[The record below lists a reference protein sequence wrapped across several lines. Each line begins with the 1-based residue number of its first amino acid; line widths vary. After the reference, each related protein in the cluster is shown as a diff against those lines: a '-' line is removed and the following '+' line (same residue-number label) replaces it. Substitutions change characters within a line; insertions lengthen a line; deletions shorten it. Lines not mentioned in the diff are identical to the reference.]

1 MRGGRKM
8 MTTITGISW
17 FLLGVAALHAL
28 FMICELFPRR
38 LPILL
43 RIVSK
48 KLPELSGA
56 EKGQFTD
63 AQRKLVANIVRNT
76 GVYNA
81 IVAGG
86 LFWAAFGG
94 ESATDVARVLLVGA
108 AVAGVFGTATLKSPI
123 TAVQALVGIIG
134 FILV

>member
-1 MRGGRKM
+1 MK
-8 MTTITGISW
+8 TIITGISW
-17 FLLGVAALHAL
+17 FLLGAAALHAL
-28 FMICELFPRR
+28 FMVCELFPWR

-48 KLPELSGA
+48 KLPELPGA
-56 EKGQFTD
+56 GEGRFTD
-63 AQRKLVANIVRNT
+63 AQRKLVANIVRNA
-76 GVYNA
+76 GIYNA

-86 LFWAAFGG
+86 LFWAAIGG
-94 ESATDVARVLLVGA
+94 ESAADVARVLLIGA

-134 FILV
+134 FFLV

>member
-1 MRGGRKM
+1 M
-8 MTTITGISW
+8 MTKITGISW
-17 FLLGVAALHAL
+17 FLLGAAALHAL
-28 FMICELFPRR
+28 FMICELFPWR

-48 KLPELSGA
+48 KLPELPAPENGR
-56 EKGQFTD
+56 FTN
-63 AQRKLVANIVRNT
+63 AQRKLVANIVRNA
-76 GVYNA
+76 GIYNA

-86 LFWAAFGG
+86 LLWAAFGG
-94 ESATDVARVLLVGA
+94 DSAADVARVLLADA
-108 AVAGVFGTATLKSPI
+108 AVAGVFGTAMLKSPI